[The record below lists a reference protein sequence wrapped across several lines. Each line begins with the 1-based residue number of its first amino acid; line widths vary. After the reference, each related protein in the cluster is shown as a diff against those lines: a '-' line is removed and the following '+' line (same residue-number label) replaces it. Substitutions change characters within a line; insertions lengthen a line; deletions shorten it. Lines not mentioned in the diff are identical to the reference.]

1 MCRCLFRLME
11 ACIARREN
19 LKEKNM
25 DYRDTLNLPQTGFN
39 MKANLAQK
47 EPLTLKL
54 WEKEQLYRRIQETA
68 KGKPL
73 FVLHDGPPYANGNI
87 HLGTAFNK
95 ILKDIILRSKRM
107 AGFNAPYI
115 PGWDCHGLP
124 IEHNVDL
131 ELGDKKKTIPKL
143 SKRSACRKYAQKWI
157 KIQKE
162 QFKRL
167 GVLGEWDKPYLT
179 IDFPYEATI
188 AREFNKF
195 LLSDA
200 VVRNR
205 KPVYWC
211 STCTTALAEAEVE
224 YHDHTS
230 PSIYVKFAAA
240 EDFSD
245 IHPSLGG
252 DLVSFVIWT
261 TTPWTLPA
269 NLAVA
274 LNPEFVYAAVETDGE
289 TWVLA
294 QELVEKVMT
303 EAGREG
309 YTIKG
314 TFSAKEF
321 ERRKCRHPFMGRDS
335 LLVLADY
342 VTADAGTG
350 CVHTAPGHGADDY
363 LTGLK
368 YGLDILSPVDGE
380 GVYTAEAGP
389 YSGQKVPAVNKAI
402 TADMAASGA
411 LIKETAI
418 RHSYPHC
425 WRCKKPV
432 MYRATPQWF
441 ISMQNN
447 QLRQKALAAIEQVKW
462 TPAWGMQRIYSM
474 VEGRPDWCLS
484 RQRSW
489 GVPLTV
495 VSCKACGEIIK
506 SEKLAQKIDELFLK
520 EGADAWF
527 SHEIQDFMG
536 EGATCLKCGSGEF
549 EKEED
554 ILDVWFDSGVS
565 HAAVCEERDELTSP
579 ADLYLEGSDQHRG
592 WFQSSLLT
600 STGTRGRA
608 PFKGVLTHGYVV
620 DGQGRKM
627 SKSVGNVV
635 APSEVIEK
643 YGAEILR
650 LWVASEDYRD
660 DIKVSDEILKQI
672 SDAYRKIRNTIRYFL
687 GNLSD
692 FKPADHNVPHEDLP
706 ELDRWALAKF
716 HELRTKVIQ
725 SYEKYEFHA
734 IYQGL
739 NYFCGTTM
747 SAFYLDILKDRLYT
761 AGTDSHLRRSAQTV
775 LYEILDG
782 MLRLMNPILC
792 FTAAEAWNALHGLEE
807 NESIEQ
813 GIHFAMFPP
822 ESVIECDELMME
834 KWAKLIKVRS
844 EITKALEIA
853 RREKVIGHPLEAEVL
868 LTADGELADFM
879 RGEWDTI
886 KEISIISEMS
896 VLQEDTP
903 VAGIRFTSEEIVG
916 MSIQV
921 QPASGEKCLRCWTRS
936 TSVGETAAH
945 PEICRRCADVLAQ
958 LELSSGK

>member
-1 MCRCLFRLME
+1 MK
-11 ACIARREN
+11 EN
-19 LKEKNM
+19 DM

-47 EPLTLKL
+47 EPLALKR
-54 WEKEQLYRRIQETA
+54 WDKEGLYQRIQDNA
-68 KGKPL
+68 KDKPL
-73 FVLHDGPPYANGNI
+73 FILHDGPPYANGNI

-107 AGFNAPYI
+107 AGFNAPYV

-124 IEHNVDL
+124 IEHNVDK
-131 ELGDKKKTIPKL
+131 ELGEKKNTIPKL
-143 SKRSACRKYAQKWI
+143 SKRSACRKYANKWI

-167 GVLGEWDKPYLT
+167 GVLGDWDRPYLT
-179 IDFPYEATI
+179 IDYSYEAAI

-195 LLSDA
+195 LLSGA
-200 VVRNR
+200 VIRNR

-245 IHPSLGG
+245 IHPALAG
-252 DLVSFVIWT
+252 DKVFFVIWT

-274 LNPEFVYAAVETDGE
+274 LNPDFIYAAVAVAGE
-289 TWVLA
+289 TWIIA
-294 QELVEKVMT
+294 KDLVDQVMAA
-303 EAGREG
+303 AGREK
-309 YTIKG
+309 YHIVG
-314 TFSAKEF
+314 TFGAPPF
-321 ERRKCRHPFMGRDS
+321 ERRKCRHPFLDRDS

-363 LTGLK
+363 LTGLR
-368 YGLDILSPVDGE
+368 YSLDILSPVDGE
-380 GVYTAEAGP
+380 GIYTAEAGP
-389 YSGQKVPAVNKAI
+389 YAGQRIPAVNKVI
-402 TADMAASGA
+402 TADLAGSGA
-411 LIKETAI
+411 LINESSV

-425 WRCKKPV
+425 WRCKQPV

-441 ISMQNN
+441 ISMEKND
-447 QLRQKALAAIEQVKW
+447 LRQKALAAIKQVEW

-495 VSCKACGEIIK
+495 ISCRDCGEIVK
-506 SEKLAQKIDELFLK
+506 SPALVAKIDELFQK

-527 SHEIQDFMG
+527 SHDTQDFLG
-536 EGATCLKCGSGEF
+536 TGTTCQKCGAAEF
-549 EKEED
+549 IKEED

-565 HAAVCEERDELTSP
+565 HAAVLEERDELVSP

-592 WFQSSLLT
+592 WFHSSLLT
-600 STGTRGRA
+600 STGTRERA

-635 APSEVIEK
+635 APGEVIEK

-660 DIKVSDEILKQI
+660 DIKVSDEILKQV
-672 SDAYRKIRNTIRYFL
+672 SDSYRKIRNTIRYL
-687 GNLSD
+687 LSNLSD
-692 FKPADHNVPHEDLP
+692 FQPEKHRVTAAELP
-706 ELDRWALAKF
+706 EIDRWALAKF
-716 HELRTKVIQ
+716 EELRGKVVDG
-725 SYEKYEFHA
+725 YDRYEFHS
-734 IYQGL
+734 IYHGL
-739 NYFCGTTM
+739 NYFCGNTM

-761 AGTDSHLRRSAQTV
+761 SAANSKPRRSAQTA
-775 LYEILDG
+775 LYDILDG
-782 MLRLMNPILC
+782 MLRLMSPILC
-792 FTAAEAWNALHGLEE
+792 FTAAEAWDALHGLGD
-807 NESIEQ
+807 NGPLAEQ
-813 GIHFAMFPP
+813 IHFALFAPARQ
-822 ESVIECDELMME
+822 IECDEQMMD
-834 KWAKLIKVRS
+834 KWAKLIRIRS

-853 RREKVIGHPLEAEVL
+853 RREKVIGHSLEALVL
-868 LTADGELADFM
+868 VRSEGDLAEFL
-879 RGEWDTI
+879 RNEWATI
-886 KEISIISEMS
+886 KEISIISELM
-896 VLQEDTP
+896 VLREDSP
-903 VAGIRFTSEEIVG
+903 VAGTRFTSEEIPG
-916 MSIQV
+916 MVVQV
-921 QPASGEKCLRCWTRS
+921 QPAPGEKCERCWSRS
-936 TSVGETAAH
+936 ATVGSHAAH
-945 PEICRRCADVLAQ
+945 PGICGRCAEVLAEIA
-958 LELSSGK
+958 L

>member
-1 MCRCLFRLME
+1 
-11 ACIARREN
+11 
-19 LKEKNM
+19 M
-25 DYRDTLNLPQTGFN
+25 DYRDTLNLPNTGFK

-47 EPLTLKL
+47 EPLILKQ
-54 WEKEQLYRRIQETA
+54 WEKEQLYFRVQENA
-68 KGKPL
+68 KNKPL

-131 ELGDKKKTIPKL
+131 ELGEKKKTIPKL
-143 SKRSACRKYAQKWI
+143 SKRAACRKYANKWI

-167 GVLGEWDKPYLT
+167 GVLGDWENPYLT
-179 IDFPYEATI
+179 INYEYEATI

-200 VVRNR
+200 VIRNR

-230 PSIYVKFAAA
+230 PSIYVKFKAGN
-240 EDFSD
+240 DLSD
-245 IHPSLGG
+245 IDPALDG
-252 DLVSFVIWT
+252 DKVFFVIWT

-274 LNPEFVYAAVETDGE
+274 LHPDFIYCAVEVGDE
-289 TWVLA
+289 TWILA
-294 QELVEKVMT
+294 RELVEKVMA
-303 EAGREG
+303 EIGRKDF
-309 YTIKG
+309 TIKASFG
-314 TFSAKEF
+314 AKKF
-321 ERRKCRHPFMGRDS
+321 ENRNCRHPFMDRDS

-342 VTADAGTG
+342 VTVEAGTG

-363 LTGLK
+363 QTGLR
-368 YGLDILSPVDGE
+368 YGLDILSPVDGD
-380 GVYTAEAGP
+380 GIYTAEAGQ
-389 YSGQKVPAVNKAI
+389 YAGQKIPAVNKVI
-402 TADMAASGA
+402 NQDMADSGA
-411 LIKETAI
+411 LVYETAI
-418 RHSYPHC
+418 HHSYPHC

-441 ISMQNN
+441 ISMGNN
-447 QLRQKALAAIEQVKW
+447 QLRQKALAAIESVQW

-495 VSCKACGEIIK
+495 ISCKSCGEVVK
-506 SEKLAQKIDELFLK
+506 SKAVVERIDELFLK

-527 SHEIQDFMG
+527 SHDVNDFLPN
-536 EGATCLKCGSGEF
+536 ETTCIKCGSTEF

-565 HAAVCEERDELTSP
+565 HAAVCEKREELRSP

-620 DGQGRKM
+620 DGQGKKM

-635 APSEVIEK
+635 VPSEVIDK

-660 DIKVSDEILKQI
+660 DIKVSDEILRQI
-672 SDAYRKIRNTIRYFL
+672 SDSYRKIRNTIRYFL
-687 GNLSD
+687 GNLED
-692 FKPADHNVPHEDLP
+692 FQPQNHSVPLSDLP

-716 HELRTKVIQ
+716 EELKLKVTT
-725 SYEKYEFHA
+725 SYEKYEFHS
-734 IYQGL
+734 IYHGL

-747 SAFYLDILKDRLYT
+747 SSFYLDILKDRLYT
-761 AGTDSHLRRSAQTV
+761 SGTNSHLRRSAQTV
-775 LYEILDG
+775 LYKILDG
-782 MLRLMNPILC
+782 LLRLMSPVLC
-792 FTAAEAWNALHGLEE
+792 FTAAEAWDSLHCIGE
-807 NESIEQ
+807 NEPLGDNSIY
-813 GIHFAMFPP
+813 FAEFPP
-822 ESVIECDELMME
+822 QDKVDCDPRMME
-834 KWAKLIKVRS
+834 KWTKLIKVRS

-868 LTADGELADFM
+868 LRAEGELAGFLES
-879 RGEWDTI
+879 EWETV
-886 KEISIISEMS
+886 KEISIISELS
-896 VLQEDTP
+896 KLQVDTP
-903 VAGIRFTSEEIVG
+903 EKGIRFASDEIAGFV
-916 MSIQV
+916 IQV
-921 QPASGEKCLRCWTRS
+921 QPAPGEKCLRCWLRS
-936 TSVGETAAH
+936 TSVGKNSSH
-945 PEICRRCADVLAQ
+945 PEICSRCSNVLAQ
-958 LELSSGK
+958 MDVQV

>member
-1 MCRCLFRLME
+1 
-11 ACIARREN
+11 
-19 LKEKNM
+19 M
-25 DYRDTLNLPQTGFN
+25 DYRDTLNLPKTGFK

-47 EPLTLKL
+47 EPLVLKQ
-54 WEKEQLYRRIQETA
+54 WEKEGLYFKVQENA
-68 KGKPL
+68 KNKPL

-124 IEHNVDL
+124 IEHNVDK
-131 ELGDKKKTIPKL
+131 ELGEKKKSIPKL
-143 SKRSACRKYAQKWI
+143 SKREACRKYANKWI

-167 GVLGEWDKPYLT
+167 GVLGDWDNPYLT
-179 IDFPYEATI
+179 INYEYEATI
-188 AREFNKF
+188 AREFNNF

-200 VVRNR
+200 VIRNR

-230 PSIYVKFAAA
+230 PSIYVKFKA
-240 EDFSD
+240 ESD
-245 IHPSLGG
+245 LADIDSSLGG
-252 DLVSFVIWT
+252 DQVFFVIWT

-274 LNPEFVYAAVETDGE
+274 LHPDFIYAAVKVGDE
-289 TWVLA
+289 TWIIA
-294 QELVEKVMT
+294 RELVERVMK
-303 EAGREG
+303 EVGRED
-309 YTIKG
+309 YTVTG
-314 TFSAKEF
+314 TFSAKGF
-321 ERRKCRHPFMGRDS
+321 EKRKCRHPFMDRDS

-342 VTADAGTG
+342 VTVEAGTG

-363 LTGLK
+363 QTGLR
-368 YGLDILSPVDGE
+368 YGLEILSPVDGE
-380 GVYTAEAGP
+380 GIYTGEAGP
-389 YSGQKVPAVNKAI
+389 YAGQKVPAVNKVI
-402 TADMAASGA
+402 NKDMAESGA
-411 LIKETAI
+411 LVHENTIG
-418 RHSYPHC
+418 HSYPHC

-441 ISMQNN
+441 ISMENN
-447 QLRQKALAAIEQVKW
+447 QLRKKSLAAIEKVNW
-462 TPAWGMQRIYSM
+462 TPSWGMQRIYSM

-495 VSCKACGEIIK
+495 ISCKDCGEVVK
-506 SEKLAQKIDELFLK
+506 SREVVEKIDQLFLK
-520 EGADAWF
+520 EGADAWY
-527 SHEIQDFMG
+527 SHQVDDFLP
-536 EGATCLKCGSGEF
+536 ENSRCAKCGSVEF
-549 EKEED
+549 IKEED

-565 HAAVCEERDELTSP
+565 HAAVCEKRQELQSP

-592 WFQSSLLT
+592 WFQSSLLA

-620 DGQGRKM
+620 DGQGKKM

-635 APSEVIEK
+635 VPSEVIEK

-660 DIKVSDEILKQI
+660 DVKVSDEILKQV
-672 SDAYRKIRNTIRYFL
+672 SDSYRKLRNTIRYL
-687 GNLSD
+687 LSNLED
-692 FKPADHNVPHEDLP
+692 FNPQQQGVPLTELE

-716 HELRTKVIQ
+716 EELKAKVVG
-725 SYEKYEFHA
+725 SYERYEFHG
-734 IYQGL
+734 IYHNL

-761 AGTDSHLRRSAQTV
+761 AGTNSKERRSAQTA
-775 LYEILDG
+775 LYIILDG
-782 MLRLMNPILC
+782 ILRLMSPILC
-792 FTAAEAWNALHGLEE
+792 FTAAEAWDCLHGLT
-807 NESIEQ
+807 ESEAV
-813 GIHFAMFPP
+813 GEKSIHFAEFP
-822 ESVIECDELMME
+822 SANDIQCDAGMME
-834 KWAKLIKVRS
+834 KWSQLIRIRS

-868 LTADGELADFM
+868 LRAEGELMNFLDS
-879 RGEWDTI
+879 EWQTV
-886 KEISIISEMS
+886 KEISIISELS
-896 VLQEDTP
+896 RLQEDS
-903 VAGIRFTSEEIVG
+903 VEKGIRFASEEISG
-916 MSIQV
+916 FLIQV
-921 QPASGEKCLRCWTRS
+921 QPAQGEKCARCWTRS
-936 TSVGETAAH
+936 TSVGTNVEH
-945 PEICRRCADVLAQ
+945 PEICDRCSGVLAA
-958 LELSSGK
+958 LPELQA